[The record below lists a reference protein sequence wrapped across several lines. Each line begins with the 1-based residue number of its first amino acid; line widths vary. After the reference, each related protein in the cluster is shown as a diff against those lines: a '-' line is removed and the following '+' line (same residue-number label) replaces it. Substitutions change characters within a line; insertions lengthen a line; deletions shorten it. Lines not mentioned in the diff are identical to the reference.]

1 MPSYQ
6 YIAENSRGIRLAGI
20 YEDAA
25 DTAHLEA
32 ELRKLGC
39 RLLEAKPVEQAGTAV
54 SFKKG
59 IRPTEIV
66 AFAYEFSGM
75 FAAGLTVVR
84 CLETLEE
91 QASNETL
98 KSILRSVRRSIETGV
113 PLASAFEPYREIF
126 GDFFLGM
133 LEAGQTGG
141 KLAETL
147 KKAAEYYEK
156 QLEVKTKVKGA
167 FLYPAVVAL
176 LCAGILT
183 AIVIFV
189 IPVFQRLYQQ
199 LHIELPWPTQ
209 ILIGLSELV
218 RHYFWIFPLLMGGV
232 YWSWKRWGNHPGLRT
247 LWDKAVLNLPA
258 VGPLVKMMLVSRYIR
273 TFAMMSSAGVG
284 IVQALQQARQV
295 CRNSVLSRIGERI
308 EQEIM
313 TGGSLS
319 QLLAEHPIFPPVI
332 VQLAHAGEQAGLVPQ
347 MLAKGADYLDHAV
360 QRRTNAILVKLEPML
375 SVVMGAAVGLILL
388 GVYLP
393 MFDYMSHIK

>member
-6 YIAENSRGIRLAGI
+6 YVAENNRGVRLSGI
-20 YEDAA
+20 YEDVPDADHLAA
-25 DTAHLEA
+25 DLS
-32 ELRKLGC
+32 KLGC
-39 RLLEAKPVEQAGTAV
+39 RLIEAKRVERKGAV
-54 SFKKG
+54 FVKKG
-59 IRPTEIV
+59 KIRPAEIV

-98 KSILRSVRRSIETGV
+98 KSILASVRQAIETG
-113 PLASAFEPYREIF
+113 ASVSQAFEPYRNLF

-147 KKAAEYYEK
+147 KKAAEYYEN
-156 QLEVKTKVKGA
+156 QLQVRNKIKGA

-176 LCAGILT
+176 LCVAILT

-189 IPVFQRLYQQ
+189 IPVFERLYQQ

-218 RHYFWIFPLLMGGV
+218 WRQFWVFPILAGFLYWGWKMLRSHPRFQTIWDELLVSM
-232 YWSWKRWGNHPGLRT
+232 
-247 LWDKAVLNLPA
+247 PA
-258 VGPLVKMMLVSRYIR
+258 AGPLVKMILVSRYIR

-284 IVQALQQARQV
+284 IVQALQQARHV
-295 CRNSVLSRIGERI
+295 CRNRVLDKIGERI

-313 TGGSLS
+313 TGGSLT
-319 QLLAEHPIFPPVI
+319 QQLAEYPIFPPVI
-332 VQLAHAGEQAGLVPQ
+332 VQLAHAGEEAGLVAE
-347 MLAKGADYLDHAV
+347 MLMKGADYLDHAIE
-360 QRRTNAILVKLEPML
+360 RRTSAILVKLEPIL
-375 SVVMGAAVGLILL
+375 SVIMGAVVGLILL

>member
-6 YIAENSRGIRLAGI
+6 YIAENSRGIRLTGI

-39 RLLEAKPVEQAGTAV
+39 RLLEAKPAEQAGAAAA
-54 SFKKG
+54 FKKG

-91 QASNETL
+91 QTSNETL
-98 KSILRSVRRSIETGV
+98 RSILNSVRCSIETGV

-141 KLAETL
+141 KLAEAL

-218 RHYFWIFPLLMGGV
+218 RHYFWIFPLLMGMF
-232 YWSWKRWGNHPGLRT
+232 YWSWKRWKNHPGLRT

-295 CRNSVLSRIGERI
+295 CRNSVMSRIGERI
-308 EQEIM
+308 EQEMM
-313 TGGSLS
+313 TGSSLS

-360 QRRTNAILVKLEPML
+360 QRRTNAILVKLEPIL
-375 SVVMGAAVGLILL
+375 SVVMGATVGLILL

>member
-6 YIAENSRGIRLAGI
+6 YIAENSRGVRLAGV
-20 YEDAA
+20 YEDVA
-25 DTAHLEA
+25 DAAHLEA
-32 ELRKLGC
+32 DLRKLGC
-39 RLLEAKPVEQAGTAV
+39 RLLEAKPVERKEGGGG
-54 SFKKG
+54 KRK

-91 QASNETL
+91 QASNEDL
-98 KSILRSVRRSIETGV
+98 KSILNSVRRSIEAGASV
-113 PLASAFEPYREIF
+113 ASAFEPYRGVF

-147 KKAAEYYEK
+147 RKAAEYYEK

-167 FLYPAVVAL
+167 FLYPAVVGL
-176 LCAGILT
+176 LCVCILT

-209 ILIGLSELV
+209 ILIGLSELF
-218 RHYFWIFPLLMGGV
+218 RHYFWIFPLLTGVV
-232 YWSWKRWGNHPGLRT
+232 YWGWKRWRNHPGLRAV
-247 LWDKAVLNLPA
+247 WDEAVLKLPT
-258 VGPLVKMMLVSRYIR
+258 VGPLLEMMLVSRYIR

-295 CRNSVLSRIGERI
+295 CRNSVLNRIGEQI

-313 TGGSLS
+313 TGGSLA

-332 VQLAHAGEQAGLVPQ
+332 VQLAHAGEEAGLTAE
-347 MLAKGADYLDHAV
+347 MLTKGADYLDSAV
-360 QRRTNAILVKLEPML
+360 QRRTAALLVKLEPML
-375 SVVMGAAVGLILL
+375 SVIMGAAVGLILL

>member
-1 MPSYQ
+1 MPLYQ
-6 YIAENSRGIRLAGI
+6 YIAENSRGNRLAGI

-39 RLLEAKPVEQAGTAV
+39 RLLEAKPLERTGTAV
-54 SFKKG
+54 SPKKR

-98 KSILRSVRRSIETGV
+98 KSILSSVRRSIETGV

-133 LEAGQTGG
+133 LEAGQSGG

-147 KKAAEYYEK
+147 RKAAEYYEK

-176 LCAGILT
+176 LCAAILT

-218 RHYFWIFPLLMGGV
+218 RHYFWIFPLLVGV
-232 YWSWKRWGNHPGLRT
+232 SYWSWKRWRNHPKLQT

-295 CRNSVLSRIGERI
+295 CRNSVLNRIGERI

-313 TGGSLS
+313 SGGSLS

-375 SVVMGAAVGLILL
+375 SVIMGAAVGLILL